1 MALLI
6 NGAISAAGAMTPEE
20 ESLGKM
26 NDETLPQQSAAGLMT
41 HEELLG
47 KINDE
52 TLTLQIVLK
61 ELLSALEYS
70 EPGTLDL
77 LLSTTIPEEARPT
90 PEHLKATL
98 ASAVLSASAP
108 ADQILLDKAQR
119 FVDGFLL
126 LISDDADQRA
136 AIIDG
141 AFIRATQMINERA
154 VDYFITRLRPRPQ
167 AADEAYRALQSPVI
181 TEQEEAYR
189 MFGGFTKPIE
199 ECRKNI
205 LGLLAPTAK

>member
-1 MALLI
+1 M
-6 NGAISAAGAMTPEE
+6 
-20 ESLGKM
+20 
-26 NDETLPQQSAAGLMT
+26 
-41 HEELLG
+41 
-47 KINDE
+47 
-52 TLTLQIVLK
+52 
-61 ELLSALEYS
+61 LSALECS

-90 PEHLKATL
+90 PEHLKAAL
-98 ASAVLSASAP
+98 ASAVLFASAP

-126 LISDDADQRA
+126 HISDADQRA

-154 VDYFITRLRPRPQ
+154 VDYFITRLHPRPQ
-167 AADEAYRALQSPVI
+167 AVDEAYRALRLRMI
-181 TEQEEAYR
+181 TYQEEAHR
-189 MFGGFTKPIE
+189 MFEGFTKPIE

-205 LGLLAPTAK
+205 LRLLAPTAK